1 MIEIS
6 IHIFSLV
13 IGFII
18 GLIAM
23 GIIMI
28 SFELFDFNRTGLE
41 IKYKLIEL
49 EAKLTELKREEK

>member
-6 IHIFSLV
+6 IHVPSLL
-13 IGFII
+13 IGCFI
-18 GLIAM
+18 GVVAM

-28 SFELFDFNRTGLE
+28 SFEVFDFNRSGLE

-49 EAKLTELKREEK
+49 EAKLTELKKEEE